1 MSERR
6 TDNLRRELPDKRKSV
21 LPVVHDKR
29 SGVER
34 HSSKDR
40 RVAKDRRVFWDKRSP
55 RPRRRVKDQRN
66 IDISEIPDQTI
77 SYVRRSGYRQTV
89 SVPVTPIKRAPKT
102 RRVVADRRVN
112 KRRQKSK

>member
-1 MSERR
+1 MIERR
-6 TDNLRRELPDKRKSV
+6 TDNLRRDLPDKRKSV
-21 LPVVHDKR
+21 LPVVHEKR

-55 RPRRRVKDQRN
+55 RPRRRIKDKRN
-66 IDISEIPDQTI
+66 IDISEIPDQKI
-77 SYVRRSGYRQTV
+77 SYGRRSGYRQTV
-89 SVPVTPIKRAPKT
+89 SVPLTSIKRAYKT
-102 RRVVADRRVN
+102 RRVVADKRIN